1 MDGGLNIPAKGST
14 TGLLLLLRLKRVP
27 PLVVAGGG
35 VSFPL
40 PFLFSPPS
48 IGVGSS
54 ASPSK
59 ISSPPSSSSSAPIVS
74 CSFISFSYA
83 ARWIILLVIFTGVY
97 DELEMIFWVLSLLLL
112 SSSSSSAAVSFHCA
126 CAMACLIK
134 RVAAALSIS
143 VRSEETR
150 I

>member
-1 MDGGLNIPAKGST
+1 MEGGLNIPAKGST
-14 TGLLLLLRLKRVP
+14 TGFLLLLRLKRVP
-27 PLVVAGGG
+27 PLAVAGG

-40 PFLFSPPS
+40 PFLVSPPS

-59 ISSPPSSSSSAPIVS
+59 ISSSSSSSVPIVS

-97 DELEMIFWVLSLLLL
+97 DELEMICWVLSLSLL

-150 I
+150 L